1 MCKCVEIGIRRGLKI
16 LGRVACGFKTPPILS
31 SFSSAFTLLTIT
43 KFIEDV
49 GCIDMSTDKT
59 STPRRCSTGTQTTPP
74 MSKSS
79 LHAWLTNYLRE
90 KIYSHELV
98 SGQRIASENELAKQY
113 SLSRGTVRKAIST
126 LIEEGLLKTIQG
138 SGTFVADHALS
149 HPAGVRPLSFA
160 ESLHQQG
167 KSFQTYI
174 LAKEVLPAS
183 NEVARHLHIQSGE
196 SVMFMRRVRSVNGQ
210 PIMCQES
217 WCPLR
222 ECPGI
227 DEVDFTQ
234 AAAFDAVEK
243 CSGRRIKTAQMRY
256 VARVAGR
263 QYCEYLAVD
272 ENAPVLLL
280 IQTIFLEDGVPIE
293 WSFTWLKAGQEI
305 IGTATQE

>member
-1 MCKCVEIGIRRGLKI
+1 
-16 LGRVACGFKTPPILS
+16 
-31 SFSSAFTLLTIT
+31 
-43 KFIEDV
+43 
-49 GCIDMSTDKT
+49 MSTDKA
-59 STPRRCSTGTQTTPP
+59 STLHRYSKGTQTSTS

-79 LHAWLTNYLRE
+79 LHARLTNYLRE

-98 SGQRIASENELAKQY
+98 PGQRIASENELVKQY
-113 SLSRGTVRKAIST
+113 SLSRGTVRKAILT
-126 LIEEGLLKTIQG
+126 LIEEGLLKSVQG

-167 KSFQTYI
+167 KSFQTHI
-174 LAKEVLPAS
+174 LTKEVLAAS
-183 NEVARHLHIQSGE
+183 VEVARHLHVQPGE
-196 SVMFMRRVRSVNGQ
+196 NVMFMRRVRSVDGQ

-217 WCPLR
+217 WYPLR

-227 DEVDFTQ
+227 DRVDFTQ
-234 AAAFDAVEK
+234 AAAFDAVEQ

-263 QYCEYLAVD
+263 QYGEYLAVD
-272 ENAPVLLL
+272 ENAPVLFL